1 VRYLI
6 DANVM
11 LEAALRRQHWQ
22 DATNFLSTVPASDLA
37 ISLFSLHSIGYY
49 LIKRTPDVFDAI
61 VRDTVSRRVAV
72 LGFQPTELHLVSHAS
87 RAHQLDFDDA
97 FVYAVAERDALT
109 IVSFDADFERTPR
122 GRKTPAQV
130 LADMSA
136 APPPP

>member
-1 VRYLI
+1 MRYLI

-37 ISLFSLHSIGYY
+37 ISLFSLHSVGYY

-72 LGFQPTELHLVSHAS
+72 LGFQPTELHLVSRAS
-87 RAHQLDFDDA
+87 RTYQLDFDDA
-97 FVYAVAERDALT
+97 FVYAVAERDSLT
-109 IVSFDADFERTPR
+109 IVSLDADFDRTPR
-122 GRKTPAQV
+122 GRKTPAQA
-130 LADMSA
+130 LAEVA
-136 APPPP
+136 TAPPQP